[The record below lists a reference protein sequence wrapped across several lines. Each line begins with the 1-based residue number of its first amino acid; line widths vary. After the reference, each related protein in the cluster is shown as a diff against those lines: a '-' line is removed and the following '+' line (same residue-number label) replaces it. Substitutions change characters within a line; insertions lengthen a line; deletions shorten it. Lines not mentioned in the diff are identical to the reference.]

1 MEDNFTVLQAAFDR
15 VADLEALYGDAIPYA
30 AIREGFAWHGETLH
44 FETKAR
50 GIFKPR
56 QMSAGVLSIKTT
68 VPRGDRVNIYN
79 DQLKDDGF
87 YHYSLQAGNTRGGA
101 NKLLWQSCES
111 QQPFIYFH
119 AVAPAVYKALWP
131 CFIETIVD
139 DMTMPYARVFIG
151 TRVDFRESNVVQ
163 FPEPI
168 DRRYMVRESKIRL
181 HQASFREMI
190 LNAYG
195 RRCAITGMKEE
206 RLIEAAHIIP
216 DAETSEKQFVHNGI
230 ALSRI
235 HHKAYD
241 ARLISIDPDY
251 KIHVSDRLKEGEV
264 NEFMDVSFRKIEGM
278 KLHLPRDAELRPNRN
293 YLARN
298 FEKYELF
305 GTG

>member
-1 MEDNFTVLQAAFDR
+1 
-15 VADLEALYGDAIPYA
+15 
-30 AIREGFAWHGETLH
+30 
-44 FETKAR
+44 
-50 GIFKPR
+50 
-56 QMSAGVLSIKTT
+56 
-68 VPRGDRVNIYN
+68 
-79 DQLKDDGF
+79 
-87 YHYSLQAGNTRGGA
+87 
-101 NKLLWQSCES
+101 
-111 QQPFIYFH
+111 
-119 AVAPAVYKALWP
+119 
-131 CFIETIVD
+131 
-139 DMTMPYARVFIG
+139 MTMPYARVFIG
-151 TRVDFRESNVVQ
+151 KRVDFRESNVVQ

-216 DAETSEKQFVHNGI
+216 DAETSERQFVHNGI

-278 KLHLPRDAELRPNRN
+278 KLHLPRDAGLRPNRN